1 MSKRL
6 TIKQRQF
13 VKKYVEQNGNGTKA
27 AMVVYNTSKP
37 QVAQSIASENLSKPM
52 VRKAIELAL
61 ERAGLTDDSVSELLR
76 EATVAGLG
84 EKATNSDSLRGID
97 MLLRLKDAYPTQK
110 TAHLR
115 VDVTENYN
123 KMTIKELKEELK
135 RIQGENKKLLKRS
148 EPS

>member
-1 MSKRL
+1 
-6 TIKQRQF
+6 
-13 VKKYVEQNGNGTKA
+13 
-27 AMVVYNTSKP
+27 MVVYNTSKP

-97 MLLRLKDAYPTQK
+97 MLLRIKDAYPTQK

-115 VDVTENYN
+115 VEVDERY
-123 KMTIKELKEELK
+123 KSMTIKELKEELK
-135 RIQGENKKLLKRS
+135 VIREQNEKLLNRLEHS
-148 EPS
+148 